1 MDELLTVKQVA
12 ELLKVNTD
20 LFRLRRTAEP
30 RKGSAR
36 MIDVPKGLAEKRL
49 IQKNAERRMELCD
62 VPSSALFPAPPERDV
77 EQARRISHPVHA
89 KYAKNTAT

>member
-1 MDELLTVKQVA
+1 
-12 ELLKVNTD
+12 
-20 LFRLRRTAEP
+20 
-30 RKGSAR
+30 

-49 IQKNAERRMELCD
+49 IQKNAERRMDLCD
-62 VPSSALFPAPPERDV
+62 VPSSALFPAPAERDI

>member
-1 MDELLTVKQVA
+1 
-12 ELLKVNTD
+12 
-20 LFRLRRTAEP
+20 
-30 RKGSAR
+30 
-36 MIDVPKGLAEKRL
+36 MIDAPRSTAEKRL

>member
-1 MDELLTVKQVA
+1 
-12 ELLKVNTD
+12 
-20 LFRLRRTAEP
+20 
-30 RKGSAR
+30 

-49 IQKNAERRMELCD
+49 IQKNTERRMELCD
-62 VPSSALFPAPPERDV
+62 APFSVKYPDPPERDI